1 MSKEELAAK
10 LKQIKILEDNINEYK
25 DAFDIFDKDKTGIIS
40 TKDIIKIKKIFSY
53 PISEKKIENMISEID
68 TKGEGKFDFK
78 KFLIL
83 MKKQIQYIE
92 EKEKSKDLESPK
104 EDYLGN
110 KRKRDYLIDDESIKQ
125 EGKIQIINN
134 DTNIN
139 NEKGDIL
146 DSIGN
151 EISSN
156 ADMNS
161 KLSSKI
167 DEEKIEIRQE
177 SNIEN
182 LYTKITTKPTTKKI
196 IDNRYENIIICNNSK
211 SKKSKKSNNI
221 KSKANSI
228 KSSSSNNSILIDKNI
243 LSKEMIEKI
252 EPKKS
257 YNCSILKIENNIN
270 YYIPEKE
277 NSLPSQ
283 KQIISFSS
291 KCMSEMDLN
300 NLSNWNS
307 RENSF
312 LSERSIDIFN
322 RPALFPYCI
331 NSRLDRAPLINVVK
345 RKKDKITNSSE
356 KLLKGIR
363 DKLVQKGIKMNKNKI
378 ENKENTTFILKEKL
392 KKIVNDNFYSSEE
405 NTIKEDN
412 IILDEEK
419 KFDNIS
425 KSKDENITINLSDD
439 EIKNNSE
446 DNNNN
451 SKNIENIPVIQD
463 NILKEKI
470 KILNS
475 FELEYKKNENNEKI
489 IQKIIEIPYLI
500 IIEKKALNFE
510 EIKNIFHKTNNSS
523 TAKLKNNTYIKKI
536 KKSFGSKT
544 ITESKA
550 SKAKSNYY
558 LNKRIQTNFCNISQ
572 NGLKNNKEYKLKTQN
587 KNENEKFFKFET
599 QKKKK
604 LNNNYENFE
613 KSIELSKLLYSDG
626 NHFKI
631 NTKFFEILSNKS
643 SVKEEKNKKERKI
656 SKYIKFNKNEFNE
669 SLNSSDLLG
678 ELSYLYQKE
687 NQ

>member
-1 MSKEELAAK
+1 
-10 LKQIKILEDNINEYK
+10 
-25 DAFDIFDKDKTGIIS
+25 
-40 TKDIIKIKKIFSY
+40 
-53 PISEKKIENMISEID
+53 
-68 TKGEGKFDFK
+68 
-78 KFLIL
+78 
-83 MKKQIQYIE
+83 
-92 EKEKSKDLESPK
+92 
-104 EDYLGN
+104 
-110 KRKRDYLIDDESIKQ
+110 
-125 EGKIQIINN
+125 
-134 DTNIN
+134 
-139 NEKGDIL
+139 
-146 DSIGN
+146 
-151 EISSN
+151 
-156 ADMNS
+156 
-161 KLSSKI
+161 
-167 DEEKIEIRQE
+167 
-177 SNIEN
+177 
-182 LYTKITTKPTTKKI
+182 
-196 IDNRYENIIICNNSK
+196 
-211 SKKSKKSNNI
+211 
-221 KSKANSI
+221 
-228 KSSSSNNSILIDKNI
+228 
-243 LSKEMIEKI
+243 MIEKI

-283 KQIISFSS
+283 KQITSFSS
-291 KCMSEMDLN
+291 KCMSEMDLISFLAFLKFN
-300 NLSNWNS
+300 NWNS

-572 NGLKNNKEYKLKTQN
+572 NGLKNNKEKEYKLKTPK

-599 QKKKK
+599 QKKNK

-643 SVKEEKNKKERKI
+643 SVKEEKNKKEEKI

>member
-25 DAFDIFDKDKTGIIS
+25 DAFDIFDKEKTGIIS
-40 TKDIIKIKKIFSY
+40 TKDIIIIKKIFSY

-68 TKGEGKFDFK
+68 TEGEGKFDFK

-92 EKEKSKDLESPK
+92 EKEKNKDLESSK

-125 EGKIQIINN
+125 EEKMKIINN

-156 ADMNS
+156 GDMNS
-161 KLSSKI
+161 KLSSRI
-167 DEEKIEIRQE
+167 DDEKIEIRQE

-182 LYTKITTKPTTKKI
+182 LNTKITTKPTTKKI

-211 SKKSKKSNNI
+211 SKKSKKLNI
-221 KSKANSI
+221 INSKTNSK
-228 KSSSSNNSILIDKNI
+228 KSSSSNNSIIIDKNNPP
-243 LSKEMIEKI
+243 KEMIEKI
-252 EPKKS
+252 EPKKT

-283 KQIISFSS
+283 KQITSISS

-363 DKLVQKGIKMNKNKI
+363 DKLVQKGIKMNKNKN

-446 DNNNN
+446 DN

-463 NILKEKI
+463 KILKSKI

-475 FELEYKKNENNEKI
+475 FELEYKKDENNEKI

-500 IIEKKALNFE
+500 IIEKNTLNFE
-510 EIKNIFHKTNNSS
+510 EIKNIFPKTNNSS
-523 TAKLKNNTYIKKI
+523 TTKLKNNTYIKKI
-536 KKSFGSKT
+536 KKSFVSKT
-544 ITESKA
+544 ITESKT

-558 LNKRIQTNFCNISQ
+558 LNKRIEPNFCNISQ
-572 NGLKNNKEYKLKTQN
+572 NGLKNNKEKEYELKTPK
-587 KNENEKFFKFET
+587 KNENEKFLKFET
-599 QKKKK
+599 QKKNK

-643 SVKEEKNKKERKI
+643 SDKEEKNQKEEKN
-656 SKYIKFNKNEFNE
+656 SKYIKFNI
-669 SLNSSDLLG
+669 
-678 ELSYLYQKE
+678 
-687 NQ
+687 

>member
-53 PISEKKIENMISEID
+53 PISEKKIENMILEID
-68 TKGEGKFDFK
+68 TEGEGKFDFK

-104 EDYLGN
+104 EHYLGN

-146 DSIGN
+146 DSIEN

-167 DEEKIEIRQE
+167 DEEKIKIRQE

-283 KQIISFSS
+283 KQITSFSS

-307 RENSF
+307 

-451 SKNIENIPVIQD
+451 SKNIENFPVIQD
-463 NILKEKI
+463 KILKEKI

-572 NGLKNNKEYKLKTQN
+572 NGLKNNKKKEYKLKTPK

-599 QKKKK
+599 QKKNK

-643 SVKEEKNKKERKI
+643 SVKEEKNKKEEKI